1 MDRVEVTVRIDA
13 RLVDKLQAMKVD
25 LSDFLERAGKKQ
37 IEMMQGGPLR
47 DDPNVG

>member
-37 IEMMQGGPLR
+37 IEMMQGGAFQ
-47 DDPNVG
+47 DSSGEG